1 MTNREE
7 IIRALRLLFSEGDVF
22 EVRILKAV
30 SASYQ
35 RPHTESGY
43 FDFGHIPQAA
53 DAIAKIRSFAGA
65 YVTLNPVDPDLLARA
80 FNRLGPAEQNAT
92 TADDDIVH
100 RRWLP
105 IDCDAVRKS
114 NISSTDEEHAAA
126 LELAEQIRNGLASVG
141 WPQPI
146 VLDSGNGAQ
155 LLYRIDLPAKDDG
168 LVQNVIASIAAA
180 STDQVHVDLTVF
192 NPARIWRIPGTMNCK
207 GDDIPTRP
215 HRMAHIM
222 SVPAEVKVVARNLLV
237 AASGIEAAEP
247 QTQVM
252 TSSSSGFVLDDWILR
267 HGLDVKS
274 PVPYNGGRKW
284 VFKVCPFNPQH
295 TNGSAVL
302 IEEPN
307 GAIGFRCH
315 HNSCTGNDW
324 RKLREMYEPGCYDRP
339 QPLEPA
345 TVDISGLMKPKPVDI
360 GKDMKPKSVDI
371 GEIEKK
377 ENSIEFT
384 GDPGKISEKLLH
396 VPGLIDEITEFS
408 LSCAPKPNRLLSF
421 CGALTCLSLLVGR
434 NVTDIRNN
442 RANIYMI
449 ALAGSG
455 VGKDHPRRITKTIAC
470 AAQPAMNQCI
480 ANSFASG
487 EALEDA
493 LFISPSMLFQVDE
506 IDTLINS
513 MKSGE
518 PRAEAMIGKMLEIF
532 TSSSSSYT
540 IRSKAMTRS
549 ELIRRKKEQ
558 KEKGFDSMAV
568 DIQNPYL
575 VIFGTAIP
583 EMFFQSLNKRLL
595 ANGLIARC
603 LVFEAGERGK
613 KNHAQFI
620 RVPVSIIRQVKT
632 ILGYGQS
639 KGNLCMEFPMP
650 MVVQATKDATE
661 LLDRLDDKFDDIY
674 NKFDKL
680 KAVVPTAFWARAFE
694 KVCKLSILYAV
705 SENVNDPV
713 ISVNGVR
720 WASQLVEYQINKTL
734 FLTNSY
740 TFENPFD
747 EKCQKALRYIREA
760 GGVYTHSALLKRM
773 HESREV
779 FRQIIDTLK
788 ENGSIVAEQ
797 VDTGGRKQLI
807 CYRLT

>member
-7 IIRALRLLFSEGDVF
+7 VIRALRLLFSKGDVF

-30 SASYQ
+30 SANYM

-43 FDFGHIPQAA
+43 FDFEHIPQAA
-53 DAIAKIRSFAGA
+53 DAIAKIRAFAGA

-92 TADDDIVH
+92 TADDDVVL

-114 NISSTDEEHAAA
+114 NISSTDEEHKAA
-126 LELAEQIRNGLASVG
+126 LELADQIRNGLASVG

-168 LVQNVIASIAAA
+168 LVQNVITSIAAA
-180 STDQVHVDLTVF
+180 STEQVHVDLTVF
-192 NPARIWRIPGTMNCK
+192 NPARIWRLPGTMNCK
-207 GDDIPTRP
+207 GDSIPSRP
-215 HRMAHIM
+215 HRMANIV
-222 SVPAEVKVVARNLLV
+222 SVPDKVQTVSRELLV
-237 AASGIEAAEP
+237 AATGVEQKPEP
-247 QTQVM
+247 APVVKTDA
-252 TSSSSGFVLDDWILR
+252 FDLDTWILH
-267 HGLDVKS
+267 HGLDVDA

-284 VFKVCPFNPQH
+284 VFKVCPFNPKH
-295 TNGSAVL
+295 TNRSAVL

-315 HNSCTGNDW
+315 HNSCSGNDW
-324 RKLREMYEPGCYDRP
+324 RKLREMCEPGCYDKPKP
-339 QPLEPA
+339 QEPV
-345 TVDISGLMKPKPVDI
+345 TVDISGLVKPKPVDI
-360 GKDMKPKSVDI
+360 GDL
-371 GEIEKK
+371 EKK

-396 VPGLIDEITEFS
+396 VPGLIDEITDFS
-408 LSCAPKPNRLLSF
+408 MSCAPKPNRLLSF
-421 CGALTCLSLLVGR
+421 CGALSCLSLLVGR
-434 NVTDIRNN
+434 NVADTRNN
-442 RANIYMI
+442 RANIYLI

-470 AAQPAMNQCI
+470 AAKPAMNQCI

-513 MKSGE
+513 MKSGD

-540 IRSKAMTRS
+540 IRSKAMGRA
-549 ELIRRKKEQ
+549 ELIKRKKEQ

-603 LVFEAGERGK
+603 LIFEAGERGK

-620 RVPVSIIRQVKT
+620 KVPESIIRQVRT
-632 ILGYGQS
+632 ILHYGQS
-639 KGNLCMEFPMP
+639 RGNLCVEFPTP
-650 MVVQATKDATE
+650 MIIQATEDAAK
-661 LLDRLDDKFDDIY
+661 LLDKLDDKYDEIY
-674 NKFDKL
+674 SKYDKL
-680 KAVVPTAFWARAFE
+680 KAIIPTAFWARAFE

-713 ISVNGVR
+713 ISVDAVK
-720 WASQLVEYQINKTL
+720 WASQFVEYQINKTL

-760 GGVYTHSALLKRM
+760 GGTSTHSALLKRM
-773 HESREV
+773 HESKDM
-779 FRQIIDTLK
+779 FRQIIATLQ
-788 ENGSIVAEQ
+788 ENGSIVAGEYG
-797 VDTGGRKQLI
+797 TEAGRKI
-807 CYRLT
+807 VYYRLTADSPKSIPKS

>member
-7 IIRALRLLFSEGDVF
+7 VIRALRLLFSEGDVF
-22 EVRILKAV
+22 EIRVLKAV
-30 SASYQ
+30 TGGYQ

-43 FDFGHIPQAA
+43 FDFEHIPQAA
-53 DAIAKIRSFAGA
+53 DSLAKIRSFSGA
-65 YVTLNPVDPDLLARA
+65 YVTLNPVDPELLARA

-92 TADDDIVH
+92 TADDDVSR

-114 NISSTDEEHAAA
+114 NISSTNEEHASA
-126 LELAEQIRNGLASVG
+126 LELADQIRNGLASVG

-168 LVQNVIASIAAA
+168 LVQNVITSIAAA
-180 STDQVHVDLTVF
+180 STEQVHVDLTVF
-192 NPARIWRIPGTMNCK
+192 NPARIWRLPGTMNCK
-207 GDDIPTRP
+207 GDSIPNRP
-215 HRMAHIM
+215 HRMANIV
-222 SVPAEVKVVARNLLV
+222 SVPDKVQTVSRKLLIAAAGGEPEQPMQTVAVSN
-237 AASGIEAAEP
+237 P
-247 QTQVM
+247 
-252 TSSSSGFVLDDWILR
+252 GFSLDDWILR
-267 HGLDVKS
+267 HGLDIDS

-284 VFKVCPFNPQH
+284 VFKVCPFNHEH
-295 TNGSAVL
+295 TNRSAVL
-302 IEEPN
+302 IEEPS
-307 GAIGFRCH
+307 GAVAFRCH
-315 HNSCTGNDW
+315 HNSCSGNDW
-324 RKLREMYEPGCYDRP
+324 HKLREMYEPGCYDKPKVQASAP
-339 QPLEPA
+339 QPA
-345 TVDISGLMKPKPVDI
+345 DVDISGIMKKTVDI
-360 GKDMKPKSVDI
+360 
-371 GEIEKK
+371 EALETK
-377 ENSIEFT
+377 ENILEFT
-384 GDPGKISEKLLH
+384 GDPGKINEKLLH
-396 VPGLIDEITEFS
+396 VPGLIEEITDFS
-408 LSCAPKPNRLLSF
+408 MSCAPKPNRLLSF
-421 CGALTCLSLLVGR
+421 CGALSCLSLLVGR
-434 NVTDIRNN
+434 NVTDTRNN
-442 RANIYMI
+442 RANIYLI

-455 VGKDHPRRITKTIAC
+455 VGKDHPRRITKAVAC
-470 AAQPAMNQCI
+470 AAKPAMNQCI

-513 MKSGE
+513 MKSGD

-540 IRSKAMTRS
+540 IRSKAMPRA
-549 ELIRRKKEQ
+549 ELIKRKKEQ

-620 RVPVSIIRQVKT
+620 SVPESIIRQVRT
-632 ILGYGQS
+632 ILHYGQS
-639 KGNLCMEFPMP
+639 KGNLCTEFPTP
-650 MVVQATKDATE
+650 MVIQATKDATE
-661 LLDRLDDKFDDIY
+661 LLDKLDDKYDGIY
-674 NKFDKL
+674 EKYDRM
-680 KAVVPTAFWARAFE
+680 KAIVPTAFWARAFE

-713 ISVNGVR
+713 ISADAVK
-720 WASQLVEYQINKTL
+720 WASQFVEYQINKTL

-760 GGVYTHSALLKRM
+760 GGTYTHSALLKRM
-773 HESREV
+773 HESREM
-779 FRQIIDTLK
+779 FRQIIETLK
-788 ENGSIVAEQ
+788 DNGSITAKE
-797 VDTGGRKQLI
+797 TETEAGRKLV
-807 CYRLT
+807 CYHLAH

>member
-22 EVRILKAV
+22 EIRILKAV

-92 TADDDIVH
+92 TADDDVVR

-180 STDQVHVDLTVF
+180 STDQVHVDLSVF

-222 SVPAEVKVVARNLLV
+222 SVPAEVKVVGRNLLV

-267 HGLDVKS
+267 HGLDVRS

-302 IEEPN
+302 IEEPS

-371 GEIEKK
+371 GEIERK

-408 LSCAPKPNRLLSF
+408 MSCAPKPNRLLSF

-788 ENGSIVAEQ
+788 ENGSIIAEQ

>member
-7 IIRALRLLFSEGDVF
+7 VIRALRLLFAPGDVF
-22 EVRILKAV
+22 EIRILKAV
-30 SASYQ
+30 TGGYQ

-43 FDFGHIPQAA
+43 FDFEHIPQAA
-53 DAIAKIRSFAGA
+53 DAIGRMRSFSGA

-80 FNRLGPAEQNAT
+80 FNRIGPAEQNAT
-92 TADDDIVH
+92 TADEDVSR

-126 LELAEQIRNGLASVG
+126 LELADQIRKGLASVG
-141 WPQPI
+141 WPQP
-146 VLDSGNGAQ
+146 VMLDSGNGAQ
-155 LLYRIDLPAKDDG
+155 LLYRIDLPAKDEG

-180 STDQVHVDLTVF
+180 STEQVHVDLTVF

-207 GDDIPTRP
+207 GDSIPNRP
-215 HRMAHIM
+215 HRMANIM
-222 SVPAEVKVVARNLLV
+222 SVPDEVREVSRELLV
-237 AASGIEAAEP
+237 AAAGYESREP
-247 QTQVM
+247 VPVQTA
-252 TSSSSGFVLDDWILR
+252 SNGFILDDWILR
-267 HGLDVKS
+267 HGLNVNS

-284 VFKVCPFNPQH
+284 VFKVCPFNPDH

-302 IEEPN
+302 IEEPS

-315 HNSCTGNDW
+315 HNSCAGNDW
-324 RKLREMYEPGCYDRP
+324 RKLREMCEPGCYDRP
-339 QPLEPA
+339 KPQEPV
-345 TVDISGLMKPKPVDI
+345 TVDISGLVKPKPVDI
-360 GKDMKPKSVDI
+360 GDL
-371 GEIEKK
+371 EKK

-396 VPGLIDEITEFS
+396 IPGLIDEITDFS
-408 LSCAPKPNRLLSF
+408 MSCAPKPNRLLSF
-421 CGALTCLSLLVGR
+421 CGALSCLSLLVGR
-434 NVTDIRNN
+434 NVADTRNN
-442 RANIYMI
+442 RANIYLI

-470 AAQPAMNQCI
+470 AAKPAMNQCI

-513 MKSGE
+513 MKSGD

-540 IRSKAMTRS
+540 IRSKAMGRA
-549 ELIRRKKEQ
+549 ELIKRKKEQ

-603 LVFEAGERGK
+603 LIFEAGERGK

-620 RVPVSIIRQVKT
+620 RVPPPIIRQVKT
-632 ILGYGQS
+632 VLNYGQS
-639 KGNLCMEFPMP
+639 KGNLGVEFPTP
-650 MVVQATKDATE
+650 MVIQATEDAAK
-661 LLDRLDDKFDDIY
+661 LLDKLDDKYDGIY
-674 NKFDKL
+674 EKYDKM
-680 KAVVPTAFWARAFE
+680 KAIVPTAFWARAFE

-713 ISVNGVR
+713 ISVDAVK
-720 WASQLVEYQINKTL
+720 WASQFVEYQINKTL
-734 FLTNSY
+734 FLTNAYS
-740 TFENPFD
+740 FENPFD

-760 GGVYTHSALLKRM
+760 GGMYTHSTLLKRM

-779 FRQIIDTLK
+779 FRQIIETLK
-788 ENGSIVAEQ
+788 DNGSIIEDQA
-797 VDTGGRKQLI
+797 DTGGKRPLVY
-807 CYRLT
+807 YRLVQ

>member
-7 IIRALRLLFSEGDVF
+7 VIRALRLLFSEGDVF
-22 EVRILKAV
+22 EIRVLKAV
-30 SASYQ
+30 TGGYQ

-43 FDFGHIPQAA
+43 FDFEHIPQAA
-53 DAIAKIRSFAGA
+53 DSLAKIRSFSGA

-80 FNRLGPAEQNAT
+80 FNRIGPAEQNAT
-92 TADDDIVH
+92 TADDDVSR

-126 LELAEQIRNGLASVG
+126 LELADQIRKGLASVG

-155 LLYRIDLPAKDDG
+155 LLYRIDLPAKDEG
-168 LVQNVIASIAAA
+168 LVQNVIASIAAV

-192 NPARIWRIPGTMNCK
+192 NPARIWRLPGTMNCK
-207 GDDIPTRP
+207 GDSIPTRP
-215 HRMAHIM
+215 HRMANIV
-222 SVPAEVKVVARNLLV
+222 SVPDKVQTVSRKLLV
-237 AASGIEAAEP
+237 AAAGGEQTAETTP
-247 QTQVM
+247 VAKTD
-252 TSSSSGFVLDDWILR
+252 TFDLDTWILS
-267 HGLDVKS
+267 HGLNVDA

-284 VFKVCPFNPQH
+284 VFKVCPFNPNH
-295 TNGSAVL
+295 TNRSAVL
-302 IEEPN
+302 IEEPS
-307 GAIGFRCH
+307 GAVAFRCH
-315 HNSCTGNDW
+315 HNSCAGNDW
-324 RKLREMYEPGCYDRP
+324 HKLREMYEPGCYDKPKVQASTP
-339 QPLEPA
+339 QPA
-345 TVDISGLMKPKPVDI
+345 DVDISGIMK
-360 GKDMKPKSVDI
+360 KSVDL
-371 GEIEKK
+371 EALEKK
-377 ENSIEFT
+377 ENILEFT

-396 VPGLIDEITEFS
+396 VPGLIDEITDFS
-408 LSCAPKPNRLLSF
+408 MSCAPKPNRLLSF
-421 CGALTCLSLLVGR
+421 CGALSCLSLLVGR
-434 NVTDIRNN
+434 NVTDTRNN
-442 RANIYMI
+442 RANIYLL

-470 AAQPAMNQCI
+470 AAQPGMNQCI

-513 MKSGE
+513 MKTGDS
-518 PRAEAMIGKMLEIF
+518 RAEALIGKMLEIF

-540 IRSKAMTRS
+540 IRSKAMGRA
-549 ELIRRKKEQ
+549 ELIKRKKEQ

-613 KNHAQFI
+613 KNHAQLI
-620 RVPVSIIRQVKT
+620 RVPDSIIRQVKT
-632 ILGYGQS
+632 ILNYGQS
-639 KGNLCMEFPMP
+639 NGNLCTEYPTP
-650 MVVQATKDATE
+650 MVIQATKDATE
-661 LLDRLDDKFDDIY
+661 LLDKLDEKYDGIYEKYDKM
-674 NKFDKL
+674 

-713 ISVNGVR
+713 ISAKGVK

-740 TFENPFD
+740 TYENPFD

-773 HESREV
+773 HESKEV
-779 FRQIIDTLK
+779 FKQIIETLK
-788 ENGSIVAEQ
+788 ENGSITSDVIATTGKKAQ
-797 VDTGGRKQLI
+797 V
-807 CYRLT
+807 CYYLKP

>member
-7 IIRALRLLFSEGDVF
+7 IVRALRLLFSKGDVF

-30 SASYQ
+30 SANYM

-43 FDFGHIPQAA
+43 FDFEHISQAA
-53 DAIAKIRSFAGA
+53 DAIAKIRAFAGA

-92 TADDDIVH
+92 TADDDIVR

-114 NISSTDEEHAAA
+114 NISSTDEEHKAA
-126 LELAEQIRNGLASVG
+126 LELADQIRNGLASVG

-146 VLDSGNGAQ
+146 MLDSGNGAQ

-180 STDQVHVDLTVF
+180 STDKVHVDLTVF
-192 NPARIWRIPGTMNCK
+192 NPARIWRLPGTMNCK
-207 GDDIPTRP
+207 GDSIPNRP
-215 HRMAHIM
+215 HRMANIV
-222 SVPAEVKVVARNLLV
+222 SVPDEVKVVGRELLV
-237 AASGIEAAEP
+237 AAVGGEAAEP
-247 QTQVM
+247 QTHVVAP
-252 TSSSSGFVLDDWILR
+252 SSSGFVLDDWILR
-267 HGLDVKS
+267 HGLNVNS

-284 VFKVCPFNPQH
+284 VFKVCPFNSQH

-302 IEEPN
+302 IEEPS

-315 HNSCTGNDW
+315 HNSCAGNDW
-324 RKLREMYEPGCYDRP
+324 HRLREMYEPGCYDKPKAAPP
-339 QPLEPA
+339 QPA
-345 TVDISGLMKPKPVDI
+345 TVDISSLVKPKPVDL
-360 GKDMKPKSVDI
+360 D
-371 GEIEKK
+371 ELEKK
-377 ENSIEFT
+377 ENSLEFT

-396 VPGLIDEITEFS
+396 VPGLIDEITDFS
-408 LSCAPKPNRLLSF
+408 MSCAPKPNRLLSF
-421 CGALTCLSLLVGR
+421 CGALSCLSLLVGR
-434 NVTDIRNN
+434 NVADTRNN
-442 RANIYMI
+442 RANLYLI

-470 AAQPAMNQCI
+470 TAKPAMNQCI

-487 EALEDA
+487 EALEDS

-513 MKSGE
+513 MKSGD

-540 IRSKAMTRS
+540 IRSKAMSRG
-549 ELIRRKKEQ
+549 ELIKRKKEQ

-603 LVFEAGERGK
+603 LIFEAGERGK

-620 RVPVSIIRQVKT
+620 RVPDSIIRQVKT
-632 ILGYGQS
+632 ILNYGQS
-639 KGNLCMEFPMP
+639 RGNLCAEFPTP
-650 MVVQATKDATE
+650 MVIQATEAATE
-661 LLDRLDDKFDDIY
+661 LLDKLDDKYDEIY
-674 NKFDKL
+674 SKYDKL
-680 KAVVPTAFWARAFE
+680 KAIVPTAFWARAFE

-713 ISVNGVR
+713 ISAKGVK

-747 EKCQKALRYIREA
+747 EKCQKALRYMREA
-760 GGVYTHSALLKRM
+760 GGMYTHSALLKRM
-773 HESREV
+773 HESKEV
-779 FRQIIDTLK
+779 FKQIIATL
-788 ENGSIVAEQ
+788 EDNGSITSDIVATTGKKTQ
-797 VDTGGRKQLI
+797 V
-807 CYRLT
+807 CYYLKT

>member
-7 IIRALRLLFSEGDVF
+7 VIRALRLLFTERDVF
-22 EVRILKAV
+22 EIRVLKAV
-30 SASYQ
+30 TGGYQ

-43 FDFGHIPQAA
+43 FDFEHIPKAA
-53 DAIAKIRSFAGA
+53 DALAKIRSFSGA

-80 FNRLGPAEQNAT
+80 FNRIGPAEQNAT
-92 TADDDIVH
+92 TADDDVSR

-126 LELAEQIRNGLASVG
+126 LELADQIRKGLASLG

-155 LLYRIDLPAKDDG
+155 LLYRIDLPSKDDG

-192 NPARIWRIPGTMNCK
+192 NPARIWRLPGTMNCK
-207 GDDIPTRP
+207 GDSIPNRP
-215 HRMAHIM
+215 HRMANIV
-222 SVPAEVKVVARNLLV
+222 SVPDKIETVSRELLV
-237 AASGIEAAEP
+237 AAVGGEQTAEP
-247 QTQVM
+247 APVVK
-252 TSSSSGFVLDDWILR
+252 SDAFDLDTWILR

-284 VFKVCPFNPQH
+284 VFKVCPFNPDH

-302 IEEPN
+302 IEEPS

-315 HNSCTGNDW
+315 HNSCAGNDW
-324 RKLREMYEPGCYDRP
+324 HKLREMYEPGCYTKP
-339 QPLEPA
+339 EPVKPA
-345 TVDISGLMKPKPVDI
+345 EVDISGIMKKPVDL
-360 GKDMKPKSVDI
+360 
-371 GEIEKK
+371 EALEKK
-377 ENSIEFT
+377 ENVLEFT

-396 VPGLIDEITEFS
+396 VPGLIDEITDFS
-408 LSCAPKPNRLLSF
+408 MSCAPKPNRLLSF
-421 CGALTCLSLLVGR
+421 CGALSCLSLLVGR
-434 NVTDIRNN
+434 NVTDTRNN
-442 RANIYMI
+442 RANIYLI

-455 VGKDHPRRITKTIAC
+455 VGKDHPRRITKTITC
-470 AAQPAMNQCI
+470 AANPAMNQCI

-513 MKSGE
+513 MKSGD

-540 IRSKAMTRS
+540 IRSKAMGRA
-549 ELIRRKKEQ
+549 ELIKRKKEQ

-620 RVPVSIIRQVKT
+620 KVPESIIRQVRT
-632 ILGYGQS
+632 ILNYGQS
-639 KGNLCMEFPMP
+639 KGNLGAEFPTP
-650 MVVQATKDATE
+650 MVINATKDATE
-661 LLDRLDDKFDDIY
+661 LLDKLDDKYDDIY
-674 NKFDKL
+674 EKYDKM
-680 KAVVPTAFWARAFE
+680 KAIVPTAFWARAFE

-713 ISVNGVR
+713 ISVDAVK

-760 GGVYTHSALLKRM
+760 GGTYTHSALLKRM
-773 HESREV
+773 HESREM

-788 ENGSIVAEQ
+788 ENGSIVAEEA
-797 VDTGGRKQLI
+797 DSGGRKPLVY
-807 CYRLT
+807 YRLT

>member
-22 EVRILKAV
+22 EVRILKAM

-92 TADDDIVH
+92 TADDDVVR

-141 WPQPI
+141 WPLPI

-180 STDQVHVDLTVF
+180 STDQVHVDLSVF

-267 HGLDVKS
+267 HGLDVRS

-302 IEEPN
+302 IEEPS

-315 HNSCTGNDW
+315 HNSCSGNDW
-324 RKLREMYEPGCYDRP
+324 RKLREIYEPGCYDRP

-345 TVDISGLMKPKPVDI
+345 TVDISGLMKPKPVDLN
-360 GKDMKPKSVDI
+360 GLMKPKSAELGD
-371 GEIEKK
+371 IEKK

-408 LSCAPKPNRLLSF
+408 MSCAPKPNRLLSF

-470 AAQPAMNQCI
+470 TAQPALNQCI

-713 ISVNGVR
+713 ISVNGVK